1 MAFSVE
7 DFHDL
12 VRLLEQRPEWRMEL
26 RRLVLTDELLEL
38 PAVVRALVEAQQ
50 RTEEQ
55 VRALV
60 EAQRR
65 TEQRVGQLEERVG
78 RIEEVQQRTEERLA
92 RLEEGQARLTAAVAG
107 LAEAQQG
114 TETRLGQLAEA
125 QQRTE
130 TRLGQLA
137 EAQQRTETRLGQLA
151 EAQQRTE
158 QQLGELTRTVAG
170 MSDRLGRVEGGF
182 LELRYERH
190 AGAYFG
196 RLVRRARVL
205 GPDELDRLLDEGIER
220 GALDEDAADD
230 VRLADLVVRGR
241 RRGEDQDSYLVV
253 EVSVGIGP
261 ADVERAARRAA
272 VLSRLGSAM
281 PVVAGEWLTPEA
293 AALAEARAVWRIL
306 NGRLEATGTDA

>member
-12 VRLLEQRPEWRMEL
+12 VRLVEQRPEWRAEL
-26 RRLVLTDELLEL
+26 RRLVLTDDLLEL
-38 PAVVRALVEAQQ
+38 PAIMRALVEAQQ

-55 VRALV
+55 VRALA

-65 TEQRVGQLEERVG
+65 TEQRVGLIEERLGQVED
-78 RIEEVQQRTEERLA
+78 IQQRTEERLA

-107 LAEAQQG
+107 
-114 TETRLGQLAEA
+114 
-125 QQRTE
+125 
-130 TRLGQLA
+130 
-137 EAQQRTETRLGQLA
+137 LA

-196 RLVRRARVL
+196 RLVRRARVV
-205 GPDELDRLLDEGIER
+205 GPDDLDRLLEQGVQR
-220 GALDEDAADD
+220 GALDEDEADD
-230 VRLADLVVRGR
+230 VRLADLIVRGR
-241 RRGEDQDSYLVV
+241 RRGEDQDTYLVV

-261 ADVERAARRAA
+261 ADVERAARRAT
-272 VLSRLGSAM
+272 VLGRLGSAM
-281 PVVAGEWLTPEA
+281 PVVAGEWLTPD
-293 AALAEARAVWRIL
+293 AEALTAARGVWQVLDGRAV
-306 NGRLEATGTDA
+306 APDAMS